1 MELIN
6 VLVSSRRELDAN
18 TIIFMAKIF
27 ENYIFEDVAPEADKA
42 KVPADLPKVGS
53 STGKKKT

>member
-18 TIIFMAKIF
+18 TIIFMAKKF
-27 ENYIFEDVAPEADKA
+27 EDYIFEDVDLDADKA
-42 KVPADLPKVGS
+42 KVPADLPKVGP
-53 STGKKKT
+53 STGKRKT